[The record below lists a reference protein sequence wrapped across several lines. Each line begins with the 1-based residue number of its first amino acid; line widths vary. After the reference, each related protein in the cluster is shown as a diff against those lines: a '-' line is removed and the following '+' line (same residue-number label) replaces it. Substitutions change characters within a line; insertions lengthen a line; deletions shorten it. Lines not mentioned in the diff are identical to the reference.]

1 MYKLMLVDDE
11 SEIREGLR
19 EVIDFPALGFE
30 VVGES
35 GTGIEALRL
44 AETLR
49 PDLVIT
55 DIRMPLMDGL
65 TMARQMSR
73 TLATVRFIILSG
85 YDDFEYA
92 RQAIEI
98 PTMGYL
104 LKPISAEEF
113 KHMLR
118 DAKQKLD
125 EDFEKQ
131 RDLNRLRAH
140 FHTSLPLLRQMLL
153 SSLLTGE
160 LDIESALRA
169 APRYGISLEGPV
181 YALAL
186 FRQPARPFNPLME
199 APLSEPPGQAQ
210 AIDDPELRSFAVG
223 NIAGEILGAKLRFYS
238 FHYSGMLAVL
248 LFLPD
253 DRESFAQ
260 AIDVLEEAR
269 QKIAYYLDSPTLI
282 GVSAACADLSE
293 LPHSARQALSALN
306 QSALM
311 GTSQVLCIT
320 DMEPGSH
327 GAPVV
332 DEYALNRLG
341 AGLKLGEAGQAR
353 EAVRKLL
360 DDCGRKQ
367 AVFQAYRA
375 YLLEILMVFVR
386 AARDLAL
393 RSPALERHQSELMEQ
408 FMLCPPPEEALA
420 ALLALC
426 EAFAA
431 TARENRASSSQLLSQ
446 RAIAYIREQ
455 YVQDDLTVEKLCKQL
470 HVSSSYFSALFK
482 RETRKTFVQYLTD
495 LRMDE
500 AIKLLVST
508 DMPTAR
514 IAAAVG
520 ISDPSY
526 FSYCFKKH
534 FGMSPS
540 QARGRKRTP

>member
-1 MYKLMLVDDE
+1 MRMYKLMLVDDE

-19 EVIDFPALGFE
+19 EVIDFASFGFE
-30 VVGES
+30 VVGEC
-35 GTGIEALRL
+35 GTGMEALRL

-65 TMARQMSR
+65 TMARQMSK
-73 TLATVRFIILSG
+73 TLATARFIILSG

-92 RQAIEI
+92 RQAIGI
-98 PTMGYL
+98 PSMGYL

-113 KHMLR
+113 KHVLR
-118 DAKQKLD
+118 DARQKLD
-125 EDFEKQ
+125 EEFEKQ

-153 SSLLTGE
+153 SSLLMGE

-169 APRYGISLEGPV
+169 APRYDISLEGPV

-186 FRQPARPFNPLME
+186 FREPALGLGTPW
-199 APLSEPPGQAQ
+199 AV
-210 AIDDPELRSFAVG
+210 DDPELRSFAAS
-223 NIAGEILGAKLRFYS
+223 NIAGEILAAKLRFYS
-238 FHYSGMLAVL
+238 FHHGGMLATL

-253 DRESFAQ
+253 EKESFSL

-269 QKIAYYLDSPTLI
+269 QKIAYYLNSPILI
-282 GVSAACADLSE
+282 GVSAPCTALSE
-293 LPHSARQALSALN
+293 LPQCARQALSALN

-311 GTSQVLCIT
+311 GETQVLCIT

-327 GAPVV
+327 HAQVV
-332 DEYALNRLG
+332 DEYALNSLG
-341 AGLKLGEAGQAR
+341 ASLKLGEAERAR
-353 EAVRKLL
+353 SAAGKLL
-360 DDCGRKQ
+360 ADCQREQ
-367 AVFQAYRA
+367 INLQAYRV

-393 RSPALERHQSELMEQ
+393 RAPALERRQSELLER
-408 FMLCPPPEEALA
+408 FVLCPTPEEATA

-426 EAFAA
+426 DEFATA
-431 TARENRASSSQLLSQ
+431 ARENRASSSQLLSQ
-446 RAIAYIREQ
+446 RAIDYIRSH
-455 YVQDDLTVEKLCKQL
+455 YMQDDLTVEKLCKHL

-482 RETRKTFVQYLTD
+482 KETQKTFVQYLTD

-500 AIKLLVST
+500 ATKLLLST

-526 FSYCFKKH
+526 FSYCYKKH
-534 FGMSPS
+534 FGISPS
-540 QARGRKRTP
+540 HARGRKKAQ

>member
-19 EVIDFPALGFE
+19 EVIDFASFGFE

-35 GTGIEALRL
+35 GTGVEALRL

-65 TMARQMSR
+65 TMARQMSK
-73 TLATVRFIILSG
+73 TLTTARFIILSG

-98 PTMGYL
+98 PSMGYL

-113 KHMLR
+113 KHVLR

-125 EDFEKQ
+125 EEFEKQ

-160 LDIESALRA
+160 LDIESVLRA
-169 APRYGISLEGPV
+169 APRYDVSLEGPV

-186 FRQPARPFNPLME
+186 FREPAVGQG
-199 APLSEPPGQAQ
+199 APWAV
-210 AIDDPELRSFAVG
+210 DDPELRSFAAS
-223 NIAGEILGAKLRFYS
+223 NIAGEILQAKLRFYS
-238 FHYSGMLAVL
+238 FHYGGMLATL

-253 DRESFAQ
+253 DKESFSL

-269 QKIAYYLDSPTLI
+269 QKIAYYLNSPILI
-282 GVSAACADLSE
+282 GVSAPCAALSE
-293 LPHSARQALSALN
+293 LPQCARQALSALN

-311 GTSQVLCIT
+311 GEAQVLCIT
-320 DMEPGSH
+320 DMEPDSH
-327 GAPVV
+327 NAPVV
-332 DEYALNRLG
+332 DEYALNSLG
-341 AGLKLGEAGQAR
+341 ASLKLGEADQAR
-353 EAVRKLL
+353 GLVGELL
-360 DDCGRKQ
+360 ADCQREQ
-367 AVFQAYRA
+367 INLQAYRV

-393 RSPALERHQSELMEQ
+393 RAPALERHQSELLEH
-408 FMLCPPPEEALA
+408 FVLCPPPEEAAA

-426 EAFAA
+426 GEFAA
-431 TARENRASSSQLLSQ
+431 AARENRASSSQLLSQ
-446 RAIAYIREQ
+446 RAIEYIRTR
-455 YVQDDLTVEKLCKQL
+455 YMQDDLTVEKLCKHL

-482 RETRKTFVQYLTD
+482 KETQKTFVQYLTD

-500 AIKLLVST
+500 ATKLLLST

-520 ISDPSY
+520 ITDPSY

-540 QARGRKRTP
+540 HARGRKRAQ